1 MTASVAPPCSNR
13 AEVLAVLRQHYPAL
27 AAEFKLSSLQ
37 LFGSFA
43 TDQPTAS
50 SDVDLLASFVE
61 PIGFGFIHLADRLEA
76 LLVRLSDGWM
86 APQKSSGSAAVAL
99 GKHQRPTQ
107 G

>member
-27 AAEFKLSSLQ
+27 AAEFKLCSLQ

-76 LLVRLSDGWM
+76 LLGRKVDLVAADGIKENRRPFILSSLVDV
-86 APQKSSGSAAVAL
+86 AP
-99 GKHQRPTQ
+99 
-107 G
+107 

>member
-43 TDQPTAS
+43 TDQPTAN

-76 LLVRLSDGWM
+76 LLGRKVDLVAADGIKENRRPFILSSLVDV
-86 APQKSSGSAAVAL
+86 AP
-99 GKHQRPTQ
+99 
-107 G
+107 